1 MGLLISLVTN
11 KINIVHSLGRP
22 IDFSEDGWRERPKWR
37 FGMTNDLVKMCI
49 FLSLWSWSLRFSS
62 NHPVL
67 LFNRRLGLRNAGKM
81 FLWFC
86 VNTFLK
92 WVKCWVG
99 GVVKSVPFRN
109 CPWKKRVWIHWRFA
123 VDRSEA
129 VFIQLLVFF
138 HKVLSFTVF
147 QTFCFDLS
155 FVSYRCEV
163 FWWWYSR
170 H

>member
-37 FGMTNDLVKMCI
+37 FGMTNDPVKMCI
-49 FLSLWSWSLRFSS
+49 FLSLWSWSWRFSS

-86 VNTFLK
+86 MNTFLK
-92 WVKCWVG
+92 RVKCWMG
-99 GVVKSVPFRN
+99 GVFKLVPFRN
-109 CPWKKRVWIHWRFA
+109 CLWEKKFA
-123 VDRSEA
+123 YTDDLLLIVVKQFSFNCWCFSTKFLA
-129 VFIQLLVFF
+129 WFIGRPQG
-138 HKVLSFTVF
+138 KK
-147 QTFCFDLS
+147 C
-155 FVSYRCEV
+155 
-163 FWWWYSR
+163 SR
-170 H
+170 N